1 MSSDT
6 TTNPIDEL
14 QKRAEEHI
22 RLGRAQ
28 SAIDELDRASEDLIS
43 YPHLYKLKGLARLI
57 QGNSTEARLIF
68 DQLEGCFG
76 DDPEFLNTYG
86 VILRRERDLSK
97 AAEVYRRGIDLR
109 PNEPALL
116 SNYGNLLI
124 DLNKFEEA
132 NIVLNKAIKLAP
144 EHKDA
149 RQNLVRLDRCKG
161 QNGQESGIGNIN
173 SYHDSPNNSV
183 SVNVL
188 TEKDEEAASDWLNLA
203 AISQRDKNFEEALM
217 FARKAFEA
225 QPDLSLAYKVAGEV
239 LFALNRREEAE
250 RMLLYGIILGEDDE
264 NSISNLGSIAA
275 QRGNGKL
282 AYILYNRVLAKS
294 PEHQTSIK
302 NLELLKQE
310 VANNRY
316 KLEPIV

>member
-1 MSSDT
+1 MATETSSKL
-6 TTNPIDEL
+6 IEEL

-22 RLGRAQ
+22 RFGRAQ

-43 YPHLYKLKGLARLI
+43 YPHLYKLKGIARLL
-57 QGNSTEARLIF
+57 QGNSTEARFIF

-86 VILRRERDLSK
+86 VTLRREKDLIK
-97 AAEVYRRGIDLR
+97 AAEIYKRGIDIR

-124 DLNKFEEA
+124 DLNKLEEA
-132 NIVLNKAIKLAP
+132 QSVLSKAIKLAP

-161 QNGQESGIGNIN
+161 QSDHQSTGLKNQPTQENTSN
-173 SYHDSPNNSV
+173 SNELNK
-183 SVNVL
+183 L
-188 TEKDEEAASDWLNLA
+188 IELDEEAASDWLNLA
-203 AISQRDKNFEEALM
+203 AISQRDKNYEEALM

-225 QPDLSLAYKVAGEV
+225 QPDFSLAYKVAGEV
-239 LFALNRREEAE
+239 LLSLNRREEAE
-250 RMLLYGIILGEDDE
+250 RMLMYGIILGEEDE
-264 NSISNLGSIAA
+264 DSISNLGGIAA

-282 AYILYNRVLAKS
+282 AYILL
-294 PEHQTSIK
+294 
-302 NLELLKQE
+302 
-310 VANNRY
+310 
-316 KLEPIV
+316 IVF